1 MKKRWLCVVLLL
13 AVVLNLGVSV
23 SAEEYD
29 DLHQKMQESFG
40 QEGMLDISSYELTL
54 EEVQDIYDRL
64 YHSGQLP
71 WYASADCNYVFGQ
84 NQTIAKFR
92 PKELNLK
99 LYDRDL
105 YEQRM
110 AELIAETCLP
120 DMEPWEK
127 ALSVYNYIALHTV
140 YDESLLKNT
149 GYDSLV
155 NGSTV
160 CYGYSMLFMDVMNRL
175 QIPCQIVVC
184 YDTGNLSGHAWNAI
198 ELDGQWYHADVTWAD
213 PVPDTYG
220 FAQQMYFLKTDE
232 EFKEGPEPHDFEW
245 DALVTIA
252 EESFT
257 RDDFL
262 DDSSGSVCF
271 LDAHT
276 VVFRRENGN
285 SNRIISRNLQ
295 TQEETVLYQYERKDM
310 NLGQGWY
317 LYPTCGLCVWNG
329 RIYFNREDKVL
340 SMLPDGS
347 DVQEVYYRKPDD
359 KYLIGCMVDEGVL
372 YLSLADHD
380 IQTESMEVPLENV
393 AFHVHNYQKQVVV
406 ATCLEEG
413 YHQMTCECGL
423 TYNRTVIPTIDHLM
437 ETQVLKEAAV
447 GVTGACTHTCVL
459 CGHQEYE
466 EIPALPQPEPIPEE
480 EPEEFLMWL
489 PAAAVGGCVILFVLA
504 GILAA
509 AKRRARCR

>member
-1 MKKRWLCVVLLL
+1 MKKRWLCVCLLL
-13 AVVLNLGVSV
+13 AVVLNLGIPV
-23 SAEEYD
+23 SADEFDGLRQEMRGSFEE
-29 DLHQKMQESFG
+29 ES
-40 QEGMLDISSYELTL
+40 MLDISSYELTL
-54 EEVQDIYDRL
+54 PEVQDIYDGL

-71 WYASADCNYVFGQ
+71 WYASADCDYVFGQ
-84 NQTIAKFR
+84 DQIIVKFR
-92 PKELNLK
+92 PKELNPK
-99 LYDRDL
+99 VYDRDL
-105 YEQRM
+105 YEQKM

-127 ALSVYNYIALHTV
+127 ALSVYNHIALHTV
-140 YDESLLKNT
+140 YDEDMDKNT

-184 YDTGNLSGHAWNAI
+184 YDTGDRYGHAWNAI
-198 ELDGQWYHADVTWAD
+198 QLDGQWYHVDLTWAD

-245 DALVTIA
+245 DALVTMA
-252 EESFT
+252 EEPFT

-262 DDSSGSVCF
+262 DDVSGAVGF

-276 VVFRRENGN
+276 VVFRQEDGN
-285 SNRIISRNLQ
+285 RNQIISRNLQ
-295 TQEETVLYQYERKDM
+295 TEEETVLYKYDRKDM
-310 NLGQGWY
+310 NLGYGWY
-317 LYPTCGLCVWNG
+317 LYPTCGLDFWNG

-347 DVQEVYYRKPDD
+347 DVQEVYYRQPDD
-359 KYLIGCMVDEGVL
+359 KYLMGCMVDEGVL
-372 YLSLADHD
+372 YLSLADHELM
-380 IQTESMEVPLENV
+380 TEAMEVPLEN
-393 AFHVHNYQKQVVV
+393 AEFHTHSYKKQIVV

-413 YHQMTCECGL
+413 YHHMVCECGIA
-423 TYNRTVIPTIDHLM
+423 YNRTVIPTIRHLM
-437 ETQVLKEAAV
+437 ETQVTRVPAV
-447 GVTGACTHTCVL
+447 GVAGESEHTCIL
-459 CGHQEYE
+459 CGHKEYE
-466 EIPALPQPEPIPEE
+466 EIPALPEPAPVE
-480 EPEEFLMWL
+480 EPEKFPSWI
-489 PAAAVGGCVILFVLA
+489 PAAAVGGCVILLVLA